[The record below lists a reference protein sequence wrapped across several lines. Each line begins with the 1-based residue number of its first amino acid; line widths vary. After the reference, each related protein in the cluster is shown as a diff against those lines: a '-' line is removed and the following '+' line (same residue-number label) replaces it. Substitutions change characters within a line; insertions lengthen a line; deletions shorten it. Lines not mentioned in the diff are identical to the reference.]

1 MRRFIAGG
9 CSAIAL
15 SVVLA
20 LAAGGPALAL
30 GGEKIGDVDSGG
42 AAVTPDPLPDTQPG
56 TAVTVPAGGDG
67 DTPSPDA
74 GAGQTPAP
82 NPAPSGRTGLG
93 GGKKPV
99 DEGAADTT
107 GTPDAMPDPDI
118 ATPAPQPQP
127 QPTPPSTTPEN
138 PEGSALVHACDNAA
152 AHPSDADKPATVIGV
167 DAADMNIAR
176 AIEACRAAHE
186 AFPEHGRTAYQL
198 GRAYHLGNRPRDAES
213 AYFAALAVGY
223 ERAGLAVGFLYQDE
237 NALARDAADALA
249 FFRRAADAG
258 LVEAEFEMGWAYENG
273 LGTAQDYAQAA
284 VWYQRA
290 ADHGDKL
297 AMNNLG
303 WLYSEGHGVER
314 DPERAVALY
323 RPGAE
328 AGIAIAQYNMGW
340 ALQNGVGIA
349 QDSLAAAD
357 WYGRAADNGE
367 TFAMLNLGYMYL
379 FGEGVTRDP
388 GQALSLFR
396 RADEA
401 GSVAA
406 KSYIGELYEHAS
418 EYYDPDNAA
427 WYYVRAL
434 KGGDEWPI
442 TRATADWD
450 NATARAVQR
459 ILKDNGFYTGP
470 IDGVM
475 GAGSVEAMKRVLP
488 AGAQ

>member
-1 MRRFIAGG
+1 MRRLFSCGG
-9 CSAIAL
+9 SAIAL
-15 SVVLA
+15 SLVLA
-20 LAAGGPALAL
+20 LSAGGPALAL
-30 GGEKIGDVDSGG
+30 GGDKKGEVESGG
-42 AAVTPDPLPDTQPG
+42 AVAAPDTTPEAQPG
-56 TAVTVPAGGDG
+56 SGVTEPAGAEP

-82 NPAPSGRTGLG
+82 TPAPGGRTGLG

-99 DEGAADTT
+99 DEGAADTPA
-107 GTPDAMPDPDI
+107 TPDAMPDPEI

-127 QPTPPSTTPEN
+127 TPPPGASTSA
-138 PEGSALVHACDNAA
+138 EGSALVHACDTAA
-152 AHPSDADKPATVIGV
+152 AHPNDADKPVTVIGV
-167 DAADMNIAR
+167 DGDDMNIAR
-176 AIEACRAAHE
+176 AIEACLAAHE
-186 AFPEHGRTAYQL
+186 AFPDHGRTSYQL
-198 GRAYHLGNRPRDAES
+198 GRAYHLGNRPRDAEA
-213 AYFAALAVGY
+213 AYFAALAAGY
-223 ERAGLAVGFLYQDE
+223 ERAGIGVGFLYQDD
-237 NALARDAADALA
+237 NALARDDADALP
-249 FFRRAADAG
+249 FFRRAAEAG

-284 VWYQRA
+284 MWYQRA
-290 ADHGDKL
+290 ADQGDKL

-349 QDSLAAAD
+349 QDALAAAD
-357 WYGRAADNGE
+357 WYSRAADNGE

-388 GQALSLFR
+388 AGALSLFR

-401 GSVAA
+401 GSVEA
-406 KSYIGELYEHAS
+406 KSYIGELYEYAS